1 MACIRSRSVTLAA
14 LVGVTTFGL
23 GALTGA
29 PNPAG
34 ANQFPSGSNPFR
46 EVVFLS
52 HVNTPGMP
60 IYPGDAIPVYDTFAD
75 PFFQLQTVTI
85 GDHTGT
91 HWGAPCH
98 FADPDGAMGDPDDL
112 CAEGLD
118 TDSFVMPV
126 VVIDIRAKVQ
136 RAVAQGN
143 DNYALTVGDVRAF
156 ERKHGRIPDGA
167 MVVAY
172 TGWQE
177 RWSDPVAY
185 MGPSSADDY
194 NAFLAGADAES
205 YDFDAIFP
213 LNYPGIS
220 AEATEWLVERRSIQG
235 LGIDTHGIDPG
246 NDEEFLSNT
255 VLLQEGRVHLENL
268 AGLDQMPARGGWIVI
283 GGMRNQGGSG
293 SPATIYGFIP

>member
-1 MACIRSRSVTLAA
+1 MARTRSRSIPLAV
-14 LVGVTTFGL
+14 LVGVTTFSL
-23 GALTGA
+23 GALTGGLGQV
-29 PNPAG
+29 G
-34 ANQFPSGSNPFR
+34 ADRSSDGSKPLR
-46 EVVFLS
+46 DAVFLS

-60 IYPGDAIPVYDTFAD
+60 IYPGDAIPVYDGFSD

-85 GDHTGT
+85 GDHSGT

-98 FADPDGAMGDPDDL
+98 FADPDGAIGDPGDL

-126 VVIDIRAKVQ
+126 VVIDIRSKVAA
-136 RAVAQGN
+136 AVAQGN
-143 DNYALTVGDVRAF
+143 NNYALTVADVQQF
-156 ERKHGRIPDGA
+156 ERRHGRIPKGA

-172 TGWQE
+172 TGWQD

-185 MGPSSADDY
+185 MGPSSPADY
-194 NAFLAGADAES
+194 NAFLSGADTS
-205 YDFDAIFP
+205 TYDFDAIFP

-220 AEATEWLVERRSIQG
+220 AEATQWLVDRRSIQG

-255 VLLQEGRVHLENL
+255 ILLQEGRVHLENL
-268 AGLDQMPARGGWIVI
+268 AGLHQMPARGGWIVI

-293 SPATIYGFIP
+293 SPATVYGLIP